1 MVSRWESYKIE
12 LLCSKN
18 LSYSQVKYKYL
29 WKFFPCHIEYIYI
42 YKYIYIYIYICIYIW
57 IHNNIYYY
65 DQLYIYLHIYT
76 DIYIYIYIYSI
87 LLLCTELVLKLWGH
101 ISKWIEITIMD
112 ALSSLQEFGFEK
124 TIFYFNS
131 NKQGC
136 HLLKLWDLYMSFR

>member
-1 MVSRWESYKIE
+1 MYI
-12 LLCSKN
+12 
-18 LSYSQVKYKYL
+18 YTY
-29 WKFFPCHIEYIYI
+29 IYIYI
-42 YKYIYIYIYICIYIW
+42 YKLLLLYIYIYIYIHIYIYICIYIW

-65 DQLYIYLHIYT
+65 DQLYIYLQIYT
-76 DIYIYIYIYSI
+76 DIYIYIYIYIYSI